1 MIKIFD
7 NEVVVKYYP
16 DGTQHI
22 EMPNIVKDMR
32 DLFYGGIRST
42 IEVNWNYESDEE
54 LITLIYT
61 KGYLDEK
68 YNKPVNLNMFYI
80 PNARMD
86 RVRGYG
92 DVFTLKYFA
101 QIINSLN
108 FDTVNVLDPH
118 STVSEALID
127 RIKIHSP
134 KPFIEKVLDNTNVD
148 TLFFPDEGAMKRY
161 SKMFDMPFVFG
172 VKNRDWK
179 TGNILSLDVIGDQ
192 DLINGKNIL
201 IIDDICS
208 KGGTFYHSAKK
219 LKELGANKIYLF
231 VSHCEDTIRYG
242 DLLDEDLIECIWT
255 TDSLITIEH
264 EKIKVISIDEVIK

>member
-22 EMPNIVKDMR
+22 EMPNIAKGMPAV
-32 DLFYGGIRST
+32 FYERKTPIY
-42 IEVNWNYESDEE
+42 VNWSYESDEE
-54 LITLIYT
+54 LVTLIYT
-61 KGYLDEK
+61 KKYLNEK
-68 YNKPVNLNMFYI
+68 CNNPVHLNMFYI

-86 RVRGYG
+86 RVRAYNE
-92 DVFTLKYFA
+92 VFTLKYFA
-101 QIINSLN
+101 QIINSLH

-134 KPFIEKVLDNTNVD
+134 KIFIEKILRVMDVD

-161 SKMFDMPFVFG
+161 SKMFDMPFIFG

-179 TGNILSLDVIGDQ
+179 TGNILGLDVIGDR

-219 LKELGANKIYLF
+219 LKEFGANKIYLF
-231 VSHCEDTIRYG
+231 VSHCEDTIRHG
-242 DLLDEDLIECIWT
+242 DIIDEDLIECIWT